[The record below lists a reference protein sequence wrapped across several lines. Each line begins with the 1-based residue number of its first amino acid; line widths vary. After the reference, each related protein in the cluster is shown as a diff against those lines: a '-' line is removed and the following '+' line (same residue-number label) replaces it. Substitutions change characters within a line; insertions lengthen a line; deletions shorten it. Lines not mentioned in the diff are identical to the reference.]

1 MKEFF
6 KVTDLKKVLEYTSD
20 FPRVKTEDVPLPE
33 ATGRVLAAD
42 IFSEVDLPDFMRS
55 TMDGYAI
62 SASSTFGAS
71 EANPAYL
78 TIRGSVSMGESP
90 AFSVGPGEAA
100 KISTGGMLP
109 DGTDSVVMIEHTE
122 TIDKTTIEVY
132 RSVAPGQNVLEKG
145 EDISMGAVLV
155 SDGKRLRAQE
165 TGLLAAFGQET
176 VRVYKKPVIGIISTG
191 DEIVPI
197 DETPAPGQIRDIN
210 MYTLSDLVK
219 NAGAEPATFGIVR
232 DDFDDLFEKCTLA
245 LEKADM
251 VLISGG
257 SSVGTRDFTIQVLA
271 ALPDAQI
278 LVHGISISPGKP
290 TILAKSHHHAIWG
303 LPGQVVSAMVVF
315 EVVVKP
321 FIEQIS
327 GLSIKEK
334 KDFKLP
340 ALLSRNISS
349 SQGRADYIRVRLNE
363 IDGALWAEPILGKS
377 GLINTMVK
385 ADGLIEI
392 GVNTEG
398 LDKGTEVEVIPLY

>member
-90 AFSVGPGEAA
+90 AFPVGPGEAA

-132 RSVAPGQNVLEKG
+132 RSVAPGQNVMEKG

-210 MYTLSDLVK
+210 IYTLSDLVK

-290 TILAKSHHHAIWG
+290 TILAKSHHYAIWG

>member
-109 DGTDSVVMIEHTE
+109 AGTDSVVMIEHTE

-290 TILAKSHHHAIWG
+290 TILAKSHHYAIWG

>member
-290 TILAKSHHHAIWG
+290 TILAKSHHYAIWG

>member
-132 RSVAPGQNVLEKG
+132 RSVAPGQNVMEKG

-232 DDFDDLFEKCTLA
+232 DDFDDLFEKCTLS

-327 GLSIKEK
+327 GLSIKQK
-334 KDFKLP
+334 KEFKLP